1 MSICRMLFVPRYMP
15 LLLGFSM
22 AIAACGPAAAAVI
35 ATRSYSYFTIKGKTA
50 DQLDQQLSSNGP
62 TASGSSARHPGATKI
77 RFGGDATYVQAGGR
91 CRVSSAKVTVHTQ
104 IILPRWSNR
113 KGASKQ
119 LSMIWD
125 ALSSDIK
132 RHEERHA
139 EIARNQA
146 RIMERQI
153 LALPPQSTCERMQE
167 LVTDVSTRG
176 IDEHDRLQAR
186 FDRIEAVNF
195 QNRMIRLL
203 NNRMKTSGGER

>member
-1 MSICRMLFVPRYMP
+1 MLSVPRYMP
-15 LLLGFSM
+15 FLLGFSM
-22 AIAACGPAAAAVI
+22 AAAACNPAAAAVI

-50 DQLDQQLSSNGP
+50 DQLDQQLSTNGP

-77 RFGGDATYVQAGGR
+77 RFGGDATYVQTGGR
-91 CRVSSAKVTVHTQ
+91 CRVASAKVTVHTQ
-104 IILPRWSNR
+104 IILPRWTNR
-113 KGASKQ
+113 RGASKQ

-139 EIARNQA
+139 AIARNQA
-146 RIMERQI
+146 RVMEKQI
-153 LALPPQSTCERMQE
+153 LALPPQGTCERMQE

-176 IDEHDRLQAR
+176 IEEHDRLQAR

-195 QNRMIRLL
+195 QSRMIRLL
-203 NNRMKTSGGER
+203 DNQMRTSGGAR

>member
-1 MSICRMLFVPRYMP
+1 MLFVPRYMP

-91 CRVSSAKVTVHTQ
+91 CRVGSAKVTVHTQ
-104 IILPRWSNR
+104 IILPRWTNR
-113 KGASKQ
+113 RGASKQ

>member
-1 MSICRMLFVPRYMP
+1 MLFVPRYMP

-91 CRVSSAKVTVHTQ
+91 CRVGSAKVTVHTQ
-104 IILPRWSNR
+104 IILPRWTNR
-113 KGASKQ
+113 RGASKQ

-125 ALSSDIK
+125 ALSSDIR